1 MKHIIV
7 LITTLFLVANTVVAQ
22 KNITITGTAANAE
35 GKVVELYRYADKIS
49 QSEVL
54 LDRQRIGEDHSFTLR
69 CYTNYPMLVFMQV
82 ENYSQSFYVEPG
94 RDYKVAIPQ
103 FDWNIDEQKNVFLDP
118 VTLPLQFMDLP
129 KDDINLL
136 VGRLDGVV
144 SQYLLG
150 HRAAFDQRYRPR
162 KQYFD
167 SLVLVVNRLCPD
179 VEGCPF
185 FNRYK
190 EYTLAQMKLD
200 MRMCSRKSVFN
211 RYIKEHPVLCYDEN
225 YMSLFTSLYGNTV
238 SKGSRYVSVHR
249 LASWIDNL
257 DLRTFIDSLGVDP
270 LLRHEQVRE
279 LAALLALKEARYN
292 FHYYNPKKVERMVEM
307 IGEQS
312 KFNDHKV
319 IARNLLESFNDVKE
333 GYKVQPFELPDVEKR
348 MVSLDSMRGMWV
360 YLSFV
365 RVDDP
370 NSIGEIETMAHFKDT
385 VYSMS
390 DSIEFVTIACDREF
404 QKMYHFLMNSK
415 HGDRYSW
422 TWLHFNGNFD
432 LLRQFGVCSYPWFV
446 LIDPQGKVY
455 YDVTP
460 APSTGIMLNPP
471 WMPKQQVNEKRSLL
485 FQE

>member
-1 MKHIIV
+1 MREFCYLCSRNAAAKHTPMKHIIV

-22 KNITITGTAANAE
+22 KNITIIGTAANAE

-118 VTLPLQFMDLP
+118 VTLPLQFIDLP

-136 VGRLDGVV
+136 VGRLDGIV

-150 HRAAFDQRYRPR
+150 HRAVFDQRYRPR

-200 MRMCSRKSVFN
+200 MRMCSPATCRCTGWPAGLTIWTCGRSSTRWASTRCCATN
-211 RYIKEHPVLCYDEN
+211 RCAN
-225 YMSLFTSLYGNTV
+225 
-238 SKGSRYVSVHR
+238 
-249 LASWIDNL
+249 W
-257 DLRTFIDSLGVDP
+257 
-270 LLRHEQVRE
+270 RHCWR
-279 LAALLALKEARYN
+279 
-292 FHYYNPKKVERMVEM
+292 
-307 IGEQS
+307 
-312 KFNDHKV
+312 
-319 IARNLLESFNDVKE
+319 
-333 GYKVQPFELPDVEKR
+333 
-348 MVSLDSMRGMWV
+348 
-360 YLSFV
+360 
-365 RVDDP
+365 
-370 NSIGEIETMAHFKDT
+370 
-385 VYSMS
+385 
-390 DSIEFVTIACDREF
+390 
-404 QKMYHFLMNSK
+404 
-415 HGDRYSW
+415 
-422 TWLHFNGNFD
+422 
-432 LLRQFGVCSYPWFV
+432 
-446 LIDPQGKVY
+446 
-455 YDVTP
+455 
-460 APSTGIMLNPP
+460 
-471 WMPKQQVNEKRSLL
+471 
-485 FQE
+485 